1 MMETLTKIALAS
13 VFYQQPAIKLVEQ
26 LMMKF
31 AYAVEDLQ
39 YHWQTQFK
47 NIMQGLVAIQARLL
61 MHRIYLRNEENNFF
75 NRLAL
80 RGKQS
85 GHSSNFTD
93 VSLQNKG
100 RLSDQEYQ
108 QVLINEKLMVNLC
121 Q

>member
-1 MMETLTKIALAS
+1 MMR
-13 VFYQQPAIKLVEQ
+13 
-26 LMMKF
+26 F

-47 NIMQGLVAIQARLL
+47 NIMQGIVSIQARLV

-85 GHSSNFTD
+85 GNSSNFTD
-93 VSLQNKG
+93 AAQQNRG
-100 RLSDQEYQ
+100 RLSDQEY
-108 QVLINEKLMVNLC
+108 
-121 Q
+121 